1 MSSSSSSA
9 YLPHVDNHRLLRRR
23 THGYTTRLRLDFG
36 AVVRARHGHH
46 HLVGLSR
53 HLPIYL
59 PAYLSDHLPVEEEE
73 EEVPGLAGQGRMC
86 FLLLLFTYTIFI
98 QNTNKLVLFIN
109 IHKVERRRRRRYWKT
124 DHRISRGS
132 GIKLR
137 SIEGE

>member
-1 MSSSSSSA
+1 MNDDGGGVVSSSSG

-73 EEVPGLAGQGRMC
+73 EEVPGLAWPGWPGQNV
-86 FLLLLFTYTIFI
+86 FFTSPVHIYNFYPKYQQTGFVYKYT
-98 QNTNKLVLFIN
+98 
-109 IHKVERRRRRRYWKT
+109 
-124 DHRISRGS
+124 
-132 GIKLR
+132 
-137 SIEGE
+137 